1 MQRKRTTLPAPARG
15 GFTLIELLIVM
26 AIITILLSIT
36 AAAVFKGFAVIY
48 RANTMQTLG
57 KIDKRLDRRMADMRR
72 DADSWDTGTL
82 QAFFGSGT
90 FFPAVGFSQRQL
102 KVIQLKLLKKWS
114 FPMYYQDAAH
124 NLWLSK
130 QLYSPNGYGFAAGLY
145 ARLIQRVG
153 FADTTGSGTPPTTPP
168 NPSGNQRTFENSG
181 CLATVFEHLGSLD
194 ELASNELV
202 DGNQDGILEIVDGWG
217 TPLMYDRFPLTTQN
231 YDAVKFAFL
240 SNFELTRAKLAFPAK
255 FPPAPNSDPDD
266 PEGLLVGLSSAQWQA
281 LDFVFNNFGTS
292 GAPFLTT
299 FSSQNAPDGVP
310 YYPRYLP
317 LVIYSAGPDRTFGQL
332 DSSSP
337 STPFGLD
344 DLDSYS
350 WRVTVQG
357 Q

>member
-1 MQRKRTTLPAPARG
+1 MLRKSTGLQTPDRG

-36 AAAVFKGFAVIY
+36 AAAVFKGFAVVY
-48 RANTMQTLG
+48 RMNTQSLIG
-57 KIDKRLDRRMADMRR
+57 KIDKRMDRRLAEMRR

-114 FPMYYQDAAH
+114 YPMYYQDAAH
-124 NLWLSK
+124 NYWLSK
-130 QLYSPNGYGFAAGLY
+130 QLYSTNGYGFAAGIY
-145 ARLIQRVG
+145 ARLIQRLG
-153 FADTTGSGTPPTTPP
+153 FIDTTGSGTPPTTPP

-194 ELASNELV
+194 ELAANELV
-202 DGNQDGILEIVDGWG
+202 DGNVDGILEIVDSWG

-240 SNFELTRAKLAFPAK
+240 SNFELTRAQLAFPAK
-255 FPPAPNSDPDD
+255 FPPAPQSDPDD
-266 PEGLLVGLSSAQWQA
+266 PEGLLVGLSNAQWQA
-281 LDFVFNNFGTS
+281 LDFVFNNFNTS
-292 GAPFLTT
+292 GPPFMTT
-299 FSSQNAPDGVP
+299 FNSQNAPDGFP
-310 YYPRYLP
+310 FYPRYLP
-317 LVIYSAGPDRTFGQL
+317 LVIFSAGADRTFGQL
-332 DSSSP
+332 DP
-337 STPFGLD
+337 NANFGLD